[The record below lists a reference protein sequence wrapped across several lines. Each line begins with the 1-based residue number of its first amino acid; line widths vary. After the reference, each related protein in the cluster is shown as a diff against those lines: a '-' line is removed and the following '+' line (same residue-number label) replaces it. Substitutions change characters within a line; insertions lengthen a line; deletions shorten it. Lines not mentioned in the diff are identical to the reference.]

1 MSQIV
6 SILPDRDPAD
16 NRRSPQI
23 SIHPPTPFLSDNL
36 PRILPEWNS
45 EKISVVIV
53 LQRSRFSLT
62 ESTPEIEAE
71 KNQLRD
77 RFLNFAFDVASELN
91 RRGWMTDIIDPK
103 TGYPMLSK
111 PGELHHSDAATVA
124 TLLNFPLKRGLCSI
138 ALHPDWGSALYPG
151 VFMSAAPSDRIAE
164 VILAVQNQL
173 I

>member
-1 MSQIV
+1 MSKIL
-6 SILPDRDPAD
+6 SIPTKNSGTEGDRP
-16 NRRSPQI
+16 SQI
-23 SIHPPTPFLSDNL
+23 SIHPPTPFLRDNL
-36 PRILPEWNS
+36 TRILPEWNS
-45 EKISVVIV
+45 DEIRVVVV
-53 LQRSRFSLT
+53 LQRSRFPLT
-62 ESTPEIEAE
+62 ESTPEIELE

-77 RFLNFAFDVASELN
+77 RFLKLAFNVASELN

-124 TLLNFPLKRGLCSI
+124 TLLNFPLKRGLCSL

-164 VILAVQNQL
+164 VISAVHNQF